1 MWPHAPQSRSTII
14 SLARGDVLSL
24 FRILMCEICAVLAAF
39 LTIPTASA
47 EPNKEQYELRERCG
61 RRAAEFF
68 KYLGY
73 RDASFEN
80 HYNPDLNGCFL
91 LVTITRSET
100 GKAVTWVE
108 WQLWDVN
115 ENRELDMLGY
125 RPGPQAFVPGTSE
138 SACLVGDFTNCR
150 AGERFGA
157 MVRRYMER

>member
-1 MWPHAPQSRSTII
+1 MTLPIAKATILVISVFTFISGAIHCSHASPDKI
-14 SLARGDVLSL
+14 V
-24 FRILMCEICAVLAAF
+24 
-39 LTIPTASA
+39 
-47 EPNKEQYELRERCG
+47 YELQERYAKTAG
-61 RRAAEFF
+61 ALFER
-68 KYLGY
+68 LGI

-91 LVTITRSET
+91 LVTITRSDT
-100 GKAVTWVE
+100 GKGVTWVE

-125 RPGPQAFVPGTSE
+125 KLSPQAFVPGNSE
-138 SACLVGDFTNCR
+138 NACLVGDFANCR

>member
-1 MWPHAPQSRSTII
+1 LVSGESHASRLYLGLRTDATLKFLLLI
-14 SLARGDVLSL
+14 SVFMFISGVIHCSQAAPDKIVY
-24 FRILMCEICAVLAAF
+24 EI
-39 LTIPTASA
+39 
-47 EPNKEQYELRERCG
+47 QERCAK
-61 RRAAEFF
+61 RATEFF
-68 KYLGY
+68 NRLGY
-73 RDASFEN
+73 GDASFEN

-91 LVTITRSET
+91 LVTITKRET
-100 GKAVTWVE
+100 GKVVTWAE

-138 SACLVGDFTNCR
+138 NACLVGDFTNCR

>member
-1 MWPHAPQSRSTII
+1 M
-14 SLARGDVLSL
+14 LSL
-24 FRILMCEICAVLAAF
+24 FQILMCEICAVLAAF

-68 KYLGY
+68 KYLDY

-80 HYNPDLNGCFL
+80 HYNADLNGCFL
-91 LVTITRSET
+91 LVTITSRET

-125 RPGPQAFVPGTSE
+125 RPGHQAFVPGTSE
-138 SACLVGDFTNCR
+138 NACLVGDFTNCR